1 MMKLTF
7 LGTGTSTGVPSLRC
21 DCATC
26 MSTDPRDRRM
36 RSSAMLEVGNQ
47 HLLIDCGPDFYHQIL
62 AYHRNGDI
70 DAALITHTHYDHLGG
85 VDDLRPYC
93 NERKFPI
100 YCQPNVAEDL
110 RNRVPYCFVE
120 NPYPGVPTFDIHYVE
135 PMHHFSVGDVEIL
148 PVPIMHGKLLIV
160 GYIFNHRLAYITDAK
175 TIPSETINALKG
187 VYTLIINALRHTEH
201 HSHMNLNQALEVIA
215 TIKPRKAYLT
225 HLAHTMGTHEE
236 TSKQLP
242 PDVEIA
248 YDGLTIEIPD

>member
-21 DCATC
+21 HCSTC
-26 MSTDPRDRRM
+26 LSTDPRDRRM
-36 RSSAMLEVGNQ
+36 RSSALLETGDEN
-47 HLLIDCGPDFYHQIL
+47 LLIDCGPDFYHQML
-62 AYHRNGDI
+62 AYHRFGKI

-93 NERKFPI
+93 NDGKFPI

-120 NPYPGVPTFDIHYVE
+120 NPYPGVPTFDIRYVE
-135 PMHHFSVGDVEIL
+135 PMQRFSIGNVEIL
-148 PVPIMHGKLLIV
+148 PVPIMHAKLLIV
-160 GYIFNHRLAYITDAK
+160 GYIFNRRLAYITDAK
-175 TIPSETINALKG
+175 TIPQETIDALKG
-187 VYTLIINALRHTEH
+187 IDTLIINALRRNEH
-201 HSHMNLNQALEVIA
+201 HSHMSLDQALGIINL
-215 TIKPRKAYLT
+215 IKPQKAYLI

-236 TSKQLP
+236 TSRLLP
-242 PDVEIA
+242 ENVEIA